1 MGRKKIQ
8 ISRITDERNRQVTFN
23 KRKFGVMKKAY
34 ELSVLC
40 DCEIA
45 LIIFSSSNKLYQYA
59 STDMDKVLLKY
70 TEYNEPHESLTNKN
84 IIEKE
89 NKNGVMSPD
98 SPEPEADY
106 TLTPR
111 TEAKYNKIDEEF
123 QLMMHRTQMA
133 GGATSARNMTNA
145 NYTLPVS
152 VPVAGA
158 YGDNMLQ
165 TSPQMSHTNISPR
178 PSSSETDSV
187 YPSGSMLEMSNGYPH
202 SHSPLV
208 GSPSPGPS
216 PGIAHQLSHKQQSPG
231 SQNGR
236 ASNLRVV
243 IPTPSLA
250 QNMSTADELAYGDR
264 HNQTSLNTPVM
275 TLQTPIPALQGYPFV
290 PQDFSMSTSD
300 VMSLPTWS
308 THQGLVHQTGEYFR
322 ISHLSVSNSTPPP
335 ATSPVNI
342 KVKSEPQSPPRDL
355 SGGHHQQNSNGSSHT
370 NTNAAN
376 GNGGGG
382 NNHNNLSSNNLN
394 NSLSI
399 STHGLGVGGGVIA
412 GSSPGGAGGGGGGG
426 GGGGASN
433 SSSTSNGSA
442 NDQATNLSV
451 LNHTQQHLVM
461 AGSRPSSTGHLTPT
475 PGLDKYEG
483 YPYRSQLG
491 QNSRLWNFGSVT
503 PSNVPSPDMRLNDI
517 QKAVNQQQQQQQQQ
531 QQHQQ
536 QQQQQQ
542 QQQMNDYDSPNQ
554 AHKRPRI
561 SGGWTT

>member
-1 MGRKKIQ
+1 
-8 ISRITDERNRQVTFN
+8 
-23 KRKFGVMKKAY
+23 MKKAY

-165 TSPQMSHTNISPR
+165 SSPQMSHTNISPR
-178 PSSSETDSV
+178 PSSSETDSGGMSLII

-243 IPTPSLA
+243 IPAPSIA
-250 QNMSTADELAYGDR
+250 QNMSTTDELAYGDR

-300 VMSLPTWS
+300 VMSLPSWS
-308 THQGLVHQTGEYFR
+308 THQGLVHQSG

-376 GNGGGG
+376 ANGSGA
-382 NNHNNLSSNNLN
+382 NNHSNLGSNNLN

-399 STHGLGVGGGVIA
+399 STHGLGVGVGGGGSVGVIA
-412 GSSPGGAGGGGGGG
+412 GTSPGGAGGGGGGG
-426 GGGGASN
+426 SGGGGASN

-475 PGLDKYEG
+475 PDFIFI
-483 YPYRSQLG
+483 
-491 QNSRLWNFGSVT
+491 NTGSVT
-503 PSNVPSPDMRLNDI
+503 PSNIPSPDMRLNDM
-517 QKAVNQQQQQQQQQ
+517 QKAVSQQQQQQ

-542 QQQMNDYDSPNQ
+542 QLSDYDGGNQ